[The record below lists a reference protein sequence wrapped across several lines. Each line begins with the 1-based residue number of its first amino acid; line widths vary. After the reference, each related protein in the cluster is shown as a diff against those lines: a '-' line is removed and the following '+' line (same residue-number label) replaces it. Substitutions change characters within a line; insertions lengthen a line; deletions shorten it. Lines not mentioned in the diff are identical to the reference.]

1 MFFSIRGKDVTE
13 DIRKRMVDFLPRL
26 RRFACSLTKDL
37 DHGDDLVQETCTRAL
52 QRLDQWEPGTSLES
66 WMFRIAQNI
75 WFDRSRAVKSRGQVV
90 EIDEISDLSG
100 EDGRRVTENS
110 LVLKSVLEGM
120 SRLPPEQQVLLS
132 LVCIEGLS
140 YKEAAHTLNVPIG
153 TVMSRLA
160 RARRALHDNLE
171 GTATSNVVPLD
182 VRSGHG
188 RIQR

>member
-1 MFFSIRGKDVTE
+1 VTE

-52 QRLDQWEPGTSLES
+52 QRIDQWEPGTSLES

-75 WFDRSRAVKSRGQVV
+75 WFDRNRAAKTRGPAVDVDDMLQ
-90 EIDEISDLSG
+90 LTG
-100 EDGRRVTENS
+100 EDGRSVTEHS

-120 SRLPPEQQVLLS
+120 SRLPPEQQVLIS

-160 RARRALHDNLE
+160 RARRALHDSLE
-171 GTATSNVVPLD
+171 GTPVSNVVPLQ
-182 VRSGHG
+182 VRSGHA